1 MIGGDPALSGIILAG
16 GEGLRVRALTRA
28 LAGDDRPKQFCHLV
42 GGETLL
48 DQTRR
53 RAARLV
59 APASTVVVVTR
70 AHERFY
76 GPALAGVPARSILVQ
91 PENRGTAPA
100 ILAALLRLRALT
112 PPGPV
117 VMLPSDHYVSD
128 DAAFMARVEAACDG
142 VRACPDRVVLLGV
155 VPDRPET
162 EYGWIEPGQLLAA
175 RSPWALFGVK
185 RFWEKPGPLAAE
197 RLAAWGALWNSFV
210 IVAQPATLERTIREA
225 VPTLDAAFDGD
236 RDWAGPPW
244 AVERALRDA
253 YAAVPGVD
261 LSTQVLERR
270 PDVLAVLPVS
280 GVAWNDLGAPARV
293 LATRRQLSAQPVSA

>member
-1 MIGGDPALSGIILAG
+1 MISGDPTLSCIILAG

-28 LAGDDRPKQFCHLV
+28 LAGDERPKQFCHLV

-59 APASTVVVVTR
+59 APTSTVVVVTR

-76 GPALAGVPARSILVQ
+76 GPALAGVPARSILAQ
-91 PENRGTAPA
+91 PDNRGTAPA
-100 ILAALLRLRALT
+100 ILAGLLRLRALT

-155 VPDRPET
+155 SPDRPET
-162 EYGWIEPGQLLAA
+162 EYGWIEPGELLAT
-175 RSPWALFGVK
+175 RSPWPLFGVR
-185 RFWEKPGPLAAE
+185 RFWEKPDPLLAE
-197 RLAAWGALWNSFV
+197 RLAQRGALWNSFV
-210 IVAQPATLERTIREA
+210 IVAQQATLERTIREA
-225 VPTLDAAFDGD
+225 VPVLDAAFG
-236 RDWAGPPW
+236 RAQGWLGSPR
-244 AVERALRDA
+244 AVERTLCEA
-253 YAAVPGVD
+253 YAAVPSVD
-261 LSTQVLERR
+261 LSTEVLERR
-270 PDVLAVLPVS
+270 PEVLAVLPVS

-293 LATRRQLSAQPVSA
+293 LATRQQLAAYLVSA

>member
-1 MIGGDPALSGIILAG
+1 MTSGDPTLSCIILAG

-59 APASTVVVVTR
+59 APASTVVVVMR

-76 GPALAGVPARSILVQ
+76 GPALAGVPARSILAQ

-100 ILAALLRLRALT
+100 ILAGLLRLRAMT

-142 VRACPDRVVLLGV
+142 VRGCPDRVVLLGV
-155 VPDRPET
+155 CPDRPET
-162 EYGWIEPGQLLAA
+162 EYGWIEPGELLAA
-175 RSPWALFGVK
+175 RSPWPLFDVR
-185 RFWEKPGPLAAE
+185 RFWEKPDPVVAA
-197 RLAAWGALWNSFV
+197 RLAQRGALWNSFV
-210 IVAQPATLERTIREA
+210 IVAQRTTLERTIREA
-225 VPTLDAAFDGD
+225 VPVLDAAFDSA
-236 RDWAGPPW
+236 RDWLATPW
-244 AVERALRDA
+244 AVERTLREA
-253 YAAVPGVD
+253 YAAGPSVD
-261 LSTQVLERR
+261 LSTEVLERR
-270 PDVLAVLPVS
+270 PEVLAVLPVS

-293 LATRRQLSAQPVSA
+293 LATRRQLAAHLVSA